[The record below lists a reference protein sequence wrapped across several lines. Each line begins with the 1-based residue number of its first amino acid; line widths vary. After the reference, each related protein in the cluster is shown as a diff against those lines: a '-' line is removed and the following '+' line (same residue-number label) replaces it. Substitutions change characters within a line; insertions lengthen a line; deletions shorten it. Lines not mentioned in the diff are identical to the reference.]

1 MEYLRGSKEEFL
13 NFLAK
18 LNKKDKIGVITHI
31 DLDGIASA
39 ILINEILK
47 QKKLKINS
55 LSFINYEKGMF
66 KLFRE
71 KFSRKRINK
80 VFIFDINVDSD
91 YEGFFMLKKKYDI
104 FLIDHH
110 PSDLQGKNI
119 IKTKSE
125 DCTTLV
131 LYDLLKKEFNIEKWK
146 ELVLATAISEFS
158 FSDKENFQFIK
169 EAYSLITLE
178 NIWDSIPVKEAEK
191 IGFALIYFK
200 RKEKKVFN
208 LLQKQKQKLF
218 DKYYNIIKKEVI
230 EYEDS
235 FRREAEFY
243 PEKNLYLFYKTPKYH
258 LISLAI
264 NKLALETPEKTIV
277 CLNDSMDSPEF
288 LSASFRNQ
296 LGKENVN
303 LLVKK
308 AINGLENAN
317 GGGHVPAAAA
327 RFLKK
332 DLEKFKENILK

>member
-1 MEYLRGSKEEFL
+1 MEYLTGSKEEFFDFL
-13 NFLAK
+13 NGLT
-18 LNKKDKIGVITHI
+18 KKDGIISHT
-31 DLDGIASA
+31 DLDGLSCA
-39 ILINEILK
+39 ILINEAIK
-47 QKKLKINS
+47 QKKLKVKEICFTS
-55 LSFINYEKGMF
+55 VGEDLIKDL
-66 KLFRE
+66 KE
-71 KFSRKRINK
+71 KFEKKKINK
-80 VFIFDINVDSD
+80 VFFSDMSGDFLLTQLDRFKKIFD
-91 YEGFFMLKKKYDI
+91 FFIL
-104 FLIDHH
+104 DHH
-110 PSDLQGKNI
+110 PSDLKGKNI

-131 LYDLLKKEFNIEKWK
+131 LYDLLKKEFDIKKWK
-146 ELVLATAISEFS
+146 ALVLATTISEFS
-158 FSDKENFQFIK
+158 HASKENFGFIK
-169 EAYSLITLE
+169 ETYPSVSLE
-178 NIWDSIPVKEAEK
+178 NIWDSIPAKEAEK

-200 RKEKKVFN
+200 GKEKKVFT
-208 LLQKQKQKLF
+208 LLQKQRLNLF
-218 DKYYNIIKKEVI
+218 DKYYNVIKKEVI

-243 PEKNLYLFYKTPKYH
+243 PERNLYLFYKNPKYH

-317 GGGHVPAAAA
+317 GGGHPKASGA
-327 RFLKK
+327 RFMKK
-332 DLEKFKENILK
+332 DLEKFKQNILA